1 MTVLLVVA
9 MFAIFLTIDYV
20 RNRKRVTEPVSR
32 TEEKILIQKDR
43 VPVGLQPSYVCG
55 FALPENLRY
64 HPGHTWALE
73 ESPTLVRVGLDDFAA
88 CLIGK
93 CDSLALPKR
102 GQWIRQGQKLAT
114 IVRDGQKAEIASPIE
129 GEITNVNEDLLKDP
143 TISLREPYKGGWMVS
158 VMSPDAKTNFRNLIS
173 GEVARKWMTEAA
185 GRLQAKMPNFAGAV
199 AQDGGIAVRDLTAE
213 VPGQNWQE
221 LTHEFFLI

>member
-1 MTVLLVVA
+1 MTVLLVVI

-20 RNRKRVTEPVSR
+20 RNRKRATVPMNQ
-32 TEEKILIQKDR
+32 TEEKVVAEKALAPI
-43 VPVGLQPSYVCG
+43 GLQPSYVCG

-93 CDSLALPKR
+93 CDSVALPKR

-114 IVRDGQKAEIASPIE
+114 ILRDGQKAEIVSPIE
-129 GEITNVNEDLLKDP
+129 GEITNVNEALGKDP
-143 TISLREPYKGGWMVS
+143 TVSLREPYKGGWLVS

-185 GRLQAKMPNFAGAV
+185 SRLQAKMPSFAGAV
-199 AQDGGIAVRDLTAE
+199 AQDGGVAVRDLTAE
-213 VPGQNWQE
+213 IPGQNWQQ